1 MTKLKPKNKLEAILA
16 TAVSAWFI
24 AVVACTAPVSSPAV
38 SEAVEQALK
47 AFLEHPLLVLDDR
60 LRDLEYKELPTT
72 QVKKVQ
78 HQGYS
83 QQDYACLTEGLY
95 WEVRSG
101 DERAMRNVADVIVNR
116 AQHDKFPQGIC
127 ATIKQYRQF
136 SYRNSGAPRNDWML
150 RVQESEQRAL
160 DKVKEVAKN
169 TLKYGSTNTEF
180 LWYHTVDL
188 KPKPAWSKSLKVAAR
203 DGYHILYAAR

>member
-1 MTKLKPKNKLEAILA
+1 MNLKPKNKLELALA

-24 AVVACTAPVSSPAV
+24 AVVACTAPVSSPAI
-38 SEAVEQALK
+38 SEAVEEALK

-60 LRDLEYKELPTT
+60 LKDLEHKELPTT

-78 HQGYS
+78 QQNYS
-83 QQDYACLTEGLY
+83 QQDYNCLTEGLY
-95 WEVRSG
+95 WEIRSG

-150 RVQESEQRAL
+150 RVQESEQKAL
-160 DKVKEVAKN
+160 DKVKEVAEN
-169 TLKYGSTNTEF
+169 TLKHGSTNKEL
-180 LWYHTVDL
+180 LWYHTSEL
-188 KPKPAWSKSLKVAAR
+188 KPKPAWTKSLNVAAK
-203 DGYHILYAAR
+203 DGYHIFYKEN

>member
-1 MTKLKPKNKLEAILA
+1 MNLKPKNKLEAILA

-38 SEAVEQALK
+38 SEAVEEALK
-47 AFLEHPLLVLDDR
+47 AFVSHPLLVLDDR
-60 LRDLEYKELPTT
+60 LKDLEYKELPTT
-72 QVKKVQ
+72 QVKKVSQ
-78 HQGYS
+78 QNYS
-83 QQDYACLTEGLY
+83 QQDYNCMLEALFAEI
-95 WEVRSG
+95 RSG

-116 AQHDKFPQGIC
+116 AQHDKFPDGIC

-150 RVQESEQRAL
+150 RVQESEQKAL
-160 DKVKEVAKN
+160 DKVKVVAEN
-169 TLKYGSTNTEF
+169 TLKYGSTNKEF

-188 KPKPAWSKSLKVAAR
+188 KPRPSWTKSLKLAAR
-203 DGYHILYAAR
+203 DGYHVFYAER

>member
-1 MTKLKPKNKLEAILA
+1 MNLKPKNKLEAILA

-47 AFLEHPLLVLDDR
+47 AFLEHPLLVLDDS
-60 LRDLEYKELPTT
+60 LKDLEHKELPTT

-78 HQGYS
+78 QQNYS
-83 QQDYACLTEGLY
+83 QQEYECLY
-95 WEVRSG
+95 QAIFFEVRSG
-101 DERAMRNVADVIVNR
+101 DERAMKNVADVIVNR

-150 RVQESEQRAL
+150 RVQESEQKAL
-160 DKVKEVAKN
+160 DKVKVVAEN
-169 TLKYGSTNTEF
+169 TLKHGSTNKEF

-188 KPKPAWSKSLKVAAR
+188 KPKPAWTKSLKVAAR
-203 DGYHILYAAR
+203 DGYHVFYKEN